1 MEKVLFSWS
10 GGKDS
15 ALTLYQI
22 QKTRKYQILSLITT
36 VTEDYDRISMHGVRS
51 ALLQQQAKSLGL
63 PLEKVLIP
71 RDASNEEYESRM
83 ELTLSRFQQAGASS
97 VVFGD
102 IFLEDIR
109 RYRERNLSR
118 VGMKGLFP
126 LWKRKQTNLTRTF
139 LESGFK
145 AIVTCIDSKV
155 LGKAFIGRFI
165 DERFFAELPD
175 SIDPNGEN
183 GEFHSFVFD
192 GPIFKKRIPFI
203 IGEVVERDSFYYC
216 DLLPGE
222 LR

>member
-139 LESGFK
+139 LDSGFK